1 MSIRSRWRIGSAVVS
16 SLVLIMLSGCEPARP
31 APPATFPLAL
41 VAGHRMHGEFRVV
54 TRDRYSVEL
63 DYLHRTDEE
72 RALAQWRADGSTFGT
87 DVTLKVVLRR
97 LDDPGS
103 PVLEREVRRPK
114 RMGHDA
120 NSISTEL
127 VRATLAPGA
136 YAVEVAVLQADA
148 SFATQPVRVQ
158 VVETHTG
165 K

>member
-1 MSIRSRWRIGSAVVS
+1 MSIRSRWRIGAVVC
-16 SLVLIMLSGCEPARP
+16 SLVLIMLSGCEPTRP

-41 VAGHRMHGEFRVV
+41 VSGHRMHGEFRVV
-54 TRDRYSVEL
+54 TRDLYSVEL

-87 DVTLKVVLRR
+87 DVTLKFALRR

-120 NSISTEL
+120 NTISTEL

-136 YAVEVAVLQADA
+136 YAVDVAVIQADV
-148 SFATQPVRVQ
+148 SFATQPVQLQ
-158 VVETHTG
+158 VVETYTG